1 MSIDPKTAYW
11 TGALINMAFIAS
23 LLYAGVRAIRS
34 RRVRRHKRFM
44 LSAASL
50 VGLFLVSYIV
60 KLVFLGREQLE
71 LWSPADVWVL
81 RFHEACIACMVLG
94 GVVAVFQAFKL
105 GLLSERSHEFGAAR
119 TRFHRR
125 AGWTAIVGASLGIL
139 AAAWVLQ
146 GMYAR

>member
-1 MSIDPKTAYW
+1 MKTAYW
-11 TGALINMAFIAS
+11 TGALINMVVIVG
-23 LLYAGVRAIRS
+23 LLYAGARAIR
-34 RRVRRHKRFM
+34 RRQVRRHKRFM

-50 VGLFLVSYIV
+50 VGLFLVSYV
-60 KLVFLGREQLE
+60 AKLLFLGREQLE
-71 LWSPADVWVL
+71 LWSPTYVWVL

-94 GVVAVFQAFKL
+94 GIVAIVQAFRL
-105 GLLSERSHEFGAAR
+105 GLPTSPTHEFGAAR

-125 AGWTAIVGASLGIL
+125 AGWTAIVSASLGVL

>member
-1 MSIDPKTAYW
+1 MNIDPKTAYW
-11 TGALINMAFIAS
+11 TGALINMAVIVS
-23 LLYAGVRAIRS
+23 LLFGGAHAIRQ
-34 RRVRRHKRFM
+34 RRVRRHKWFM

-50 VGLFLVSYIV
+50 VGLFLASYFA

-71 LWSPADVWVL
+71 LWSRTDVWVL
-81 RFHEACIACMVLG
+81 RFHEACIAGMVLG
-94 GVVAVFQAFKL
+94 GAVAVFQAFKL
-105 GLLSERSHEFGAAR
+105 GLPTQQSPEFGVSR